1 MAKRTV
7 VERGWV
13 SATGSHE
20 PYGDPATLDSL
31 LLNLINIEIELV
43 KRDKTWLDCIV
54 MCVVPRYAE
63 ELILVELYVEQ
74 NHRGMTNKQ
83 LFEAL
88 TKCFSEMTARQWNG
102 VLQKMLTRT
111 GSGMVR
117 KDVLSGNKLKIAAK
131 GLRYIEDAFEFP
143 RGDVFGVV
151 MDTIGCMH
159 SMFNRKTAFGTT
171 NIPDADV

>member
-7 VERGWV
+7 VERGRV

-20 PYGDPATLDSL
+20 PYPDPATIDSL

-88 TKCFSEMTARQWNG
+88 INEVF
-102 VLQKMLTRT
+102 
-111 GSGMVR
+111 
-117 KDVLSGNKLKIAAK
+117 
-131 GLRYIEDAFEFP
+131 LRND
-143 RGDVFGVV
+143 
-151 MDTIGCMH
+151 C
-159 SMFNRKTAFGTT
+159 KTVEWRFAE
-171 NIPDADV
+171 NAYQNW